1 MTMGKGGVIGGFTKQ
16 KINTTSSTEAE
27 IVGVHD
33 GMGSILWVTYFLEA
47 QVYPVK
53 PVTIHQDNMS
63 TMLLANNGRASSS
76 KRTRHINI
84 RYFFIT
90 DRIGRR
96 EIAVKYCPTDDMIA
110 DFYTKPLNGSKFRK
124 FRNLIMN
131 CGNDVDDDTPTPL
144 CVPITEVPKTKLNDP
159 LPNHTYKDALIGSQE
174 CVGSNRTNQK
184 YVTNEGRTSLTKA
197 KRTTGSYSTVS
208 HRNRTIRLQACKQ
221 QKRAAE

>member
-1 MTMGKGGVIGGFTKQ
+1 MAAPPNKE
-16 KINTTSSTEAE
+16 INTTSSTEAE
-27 IVGVHD
+27 LVGVHD
-33 GMGSILWVTYFLEA
+33 GMGSILWVLYFLEA
-47 QVYPVK
+47 QGYPVK

-96 EIAVKYCPTDDMIA
+96 EVAVKYCPTDDMIA

-131 CGNDVDDDTPTPL
+131 CDNDDDDVPTS
-144 CVPITEVPKTKLNDP
+144 VIPKTKLNDP
-159 LPNHTYKDALIGSQE
+159 ALSHTYKGALLGSQE
-174 CVGSNRTNQK
+174 CVGSNRTNRRDMTNDGKTLFVKGKGTTDSFQT
-184 YVTNEGRTSLTKA
+184 VT
-197 KRTTGSYSTVS
+197 Y
-208 HRNRTIRLQACKQ
+208 RNRRVRFGTASKQ
-221 QKRAAE
+221 SERASE